1 MTSRLAPDLRR
12 TQVAPSLPRGA
23 RRAATSISLIF
34 LLALGAAAPAHAQ
47 YLPSQ
52 PVSLAHG
59 SVVIGTDVSF
69 STSTTDDDSAWFN
82 YTDYEHNTM
91 RLMRLG
97 VSAHVRLNDRVSFL
111 SEVRSENGDHIR
123 PYGLYVRLRP
133 WKARAIDIQAG
144 RIPPT
149 FGAFS
154 RRAYAN
160 GNPLISYPLA
170 YQYLTSLRPDSVPA
184 DADELLRMRARGWRP
199 SYRTGNQS
207 VTTGMPM
214 LTAFRWDTGVQVH
227 AAGTRVSGSAAVTT
241 GTVSDPRARDNNGG
255 KQISGRA
262 EWQPVIGFVLGASAA
277 RGPYLADRVRDLLG
291 RTESS
296 YERALGF
303 DVECSRDHWIV
314 RSEGVWTRWD
324 VPTLPTSLGAA
335 SGFVEGTYKVWPGV
349 FVAARA
355 DRLTFSKVTGTT
367 QTLTWDAP
375 VTRLEIGVGVYARR
389 NLLARTSYEHNW
401 RDGGLIRSRRQLNV
415 QFQFW
420 L

>member
-1 MTSRLAPDLRR
+1 
-12 TQVAPSLPRGA
+12 
-23 RRAATSISLIF
+23 
-34 LLALGAAAPAHAQ
+34 
-47 YLPSQ
+47 
-52 PVSLAHG
+52 
-59 SVVIGTDVSF
+59 
-69 STSTTDDDSAWFN
+69 
-82 YTDYEHNTM
+82 
-91 RLMRLG
+91 
-97 VSAHVRLNDRVSFL
+97 
-111 SEVRSENGDHIR
+111 
-123 PYGLYVRLRP
+123 
-133 WKARAIDIQAG
+133 
-144 RIPPT
+144 
-149 FGAFS
+149 
-154 RRAYAN
+154 
-160 GNPLISYPLA
+160 
-170 YQYLTSLRPDSVPA
+170 
-184 DADELLRMRARGWRP
+184 
-199 SYRTGNQS
+199 
-207 VTTGMPM
+207 MPM

-241 GTVSDPRARDNNGG
+241 GTVSDPRVRDNNGG

-375 VTRLEIGVGVYARR
+375 VTRMEIGVGVYARR